1 MTYQDSVFDSG
12 VLSWACVIALLIV
25 IGIVISESIQ
35 QIRLTFYGV
44 KTNATCVRIE
54 TVGIGRSTRL
64 SYTFRYT
71 NEAGTA
77 IEVKDIWCTEGTK
90 EGDVIPIVYL
100 PTDPEVVSLSGMKGW
115 GFLLFTGTLG
125 ILLCLFILQ
134 WFR

>member
-1 MTYQDSVFDSG
+1 M
-12 VLSWACVIALLIV
+12 
-25 IGIVISESIQ
+25 
-35 QIRLTFYGV
+35 
-44 KTNATCVRIE
+44 
-54 TVGIGRSTRL
+54 
-64 SYTFRYT
+64 FRYT
-71 NEAGTA
+71 NEAGTV

-115 GFLLFTGTLG
+115 GFLLFTVTLG